1 MCIRMSR
8 GNTCRIVFTGRAK
21 SPRRG
26 WTRCG
31 RTRDGSASHG
41 SCIREPTASSVPHV
55 ARVAA
60 TCSRS
65 VRGRIDNCASLFS
78 RVFHLVRFAVESIWL
93 PTSILRAKDSHTPH
107 KRRPKLVSDKFGLL
121 PVKRHRGE
129 PGHTRDRHKNLTNQ
143 PHTVVRSTPPLPV

>member
-93 PTSILRAKDSHTPH
+93 PSSILREGLAHTSSHE
-107 KRRPKLVSDKFGLL
+107 RRPKLCFRLVWATVTIVGQLRRSL
-121 PVKRHRGE
+121 PVFRYLCV
-129 PGHTRDRHKNLTNQ
+129 LTN
-143 PHTVVRSTPPLPV
+143 